1 MNIKRHPDTA
11 WLFDYANGTLS
22 PGFDLLIS
30 AHLAACTSCAQEVQ
44 LAEQLG
50 AELMLASPSRPTQLT
65 ADAIMDGDTT
75 ESAWMKPRSKIPAT
89 GEGVDLQGL
98 MSTYLDC
105 GLSAL
110 SWRKAGKGLQI
121 ARLRAEEG
129 ERILLLRAAPET
141 VLPRHTHDGSELTLV
156 LKGSYFAGDAI
167 YAAGDVE
174 DADESID
181 HQPVVTRDGECLCL
195 AVTDAPLR
203 FRSWLPRLAQSF
215 LGI

>member
-1 MNIKRHPDTA
+1 MKITRHPDTA

-22 PGFDLLIS
+22 PGFELLIS
-30 AHLAACTSCAQEVQ
+30 AHVAACSSCAHEVQ

-50 AELMLASPSRPTQLT
+50 AELMLGSPPRPTQLT
-65 ADAIMDGDTT
+65 ADDIMDADVV
-75 ESAWMKPRSKIPAT
+75 ESAWMKSGSRTPA

-98 MSTYLDC
+98 VANYLDC

-121 ARLRAEEG
+121 ARLRADEG
-129 ERILLLRAAPET
+129 ERVLLLRAAPET

-156 LKGSYFAGDAI
+156 LKGAYFAGDAI

-174 DADESID
+174 DADESTD
-181 HQPVVTRDGECLCL
+181 HQPVVTREGECLCL

-203 FRSWLPRLAQSF
+203 FRSWLPRLAQGF